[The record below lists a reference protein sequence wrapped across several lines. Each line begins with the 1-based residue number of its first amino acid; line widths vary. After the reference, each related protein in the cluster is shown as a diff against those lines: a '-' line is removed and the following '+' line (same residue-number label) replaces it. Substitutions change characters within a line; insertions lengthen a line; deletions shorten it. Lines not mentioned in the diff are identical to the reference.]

1 MNNDNT
7 LLFQGMG
14 MNFYSEENSKHSD
27 VGNFRIRTAF
37 KDSTGK
43 KVFFEC
49 GNGYLAKKEGYYLHV
64 DFLFNIT
71 KDPTIDDCNSSK
83 IDFDRIELRNNYKY
97 TKNDILKFVNEKF
110 GTVFSDIKVTSLGS
124 DSYRV
129 GNSTQGYNLMEDFL
143 NN

>member
-1 MNNDNT
+1 MKNEKT

-14 MNFYSEENSKHSD
+14 MNFYNEENSKHSD

-37 KDSTGK
+37 KDANGE

-64 DFLFNIT
+64 SFLFDIT
-71 KDPTIDDCNSSK
+71 DDPAIDDCNYSK
-83 IDFDRIELRNNYKY
+83 IEYDPIELRNNYKY

-110 GTVFSDIKVTSLGS
+110 GTDFNNIKVTSLGS

-129 GNSTQGYNLMEDFL
+129 GNSTQGYNLME
-143 NN
+143 N

>member
-1 MNNDNT
+1 MKKQT

-14 MNFYSEENSKHSD
+14 MNFYTDENVKHSD

-37 KDSTGK
+37 KDSNGK

-49 GNGYLAKKEGYYLHV
+49 GNGYRAKKEGYYLTV

-71 KDPTIDDCNSSK
+71 DDSTIDDCNYSK
-83 IDFDRIELRNNYKY
+83 IEYDWIELRNNYKY

-110 GTVFSDIKVTSLGS
+110 GTDFKNLEVTSLGS

-129 GNSTQGYNLMEDFL
+129 GNSTHGYNLMENFL
-143 NN
+143 SN